1 MVKLSQKQRAIKRIH
16 SKVRTL
22 EYRKASMFTGSR
34 EYNDTQGE
42 IDELMQIAK
51 GIENYHYL
59 NPRRNVPK
67 LTEYALFFFSWDN
80 IEFRGIVR
88 MNKSTFKLLTKK
100 IAEDEVFKPK
110 DNGRKQRP
118 VWFQLACTLE
128 RLAHDGT
135 GRSVHSIARQWGVA
149 SGSVSTYMKRVI
161 TALDDLSPKYIKWP
175 DEAERR
181 QIASCIQESYN
192 FPSCVGFIDG
202 THMVLSQKPKKQGE
216 VYFNRKQRYS
226 MNVQAICDH
235 RRIIRHLQ
243 VGLPGCFSDSTAHKM
258 SSVYKH
264 PLDHFSENEYILG
277 DSGYA
282 LSKRLLTPYKEP
294 AMRGNDDNKNFN
306 EMHSSARVAI
316 ENTFGIW
323 KGRWRYL
330 KGIPLQLRNDN
341 EFHYLN
347 RIVKATAVLHNFL
360 LLNNDDWD
368 PQVSSAEQD
377 VSSNE
382 PETDDVNL
390 WRESIKTIILQK

>member
-1 MVKLSQKQRAIKRIH
+1 MVKLSQKQCAIKRIH
-16 SKVRTL
+16 SKVRTS

-42 IDELMQIAK
+42 IDELMHIAK
-51 GIENYHYL
+51 GIENYYYL

-100 IAEDEVFKPK
+100 IAEHEVFKPK

-118 VWFQLACTLE
+118 IWLQLACTLE
-128 RLAHDGT
+128 RLAYDGT
-135 GRSVHSIARQWGVA
+135 GWSVHSIARQWGVA

-161 TALDDLSPKYIKWP
+161 TALNDLSPKYIKWP
-175 DEAERR
+175 DEAEHI

-216 VYFNRKQRYS
+216 VYFNRKQHYS

-243 VGLPGCFSDSTAHKM
+243 VGLPGCFSDLTVHKM

-264 PLDHFSENEYILG
+264 PLNHFSENEYILG

-294 AMRGNDDNKNFN
+294 AI
-306 EMHSSARVAI
+306 S
-316 ENTFGIW
+316 
-323 KGRWRYL
+323 WRYL
-330 KGIPLQLRNDN
+330 KGIPLQLWNDN

-347 RIVKATAVLHNFL
+347 HIVKATAVLHNFL
-360 LLNNDDWD
+360 LLNNNDWD

-377 VSSNE
+377 VSLNE

-390 WRESIKTIILQK
+390 WRESIMTIILPK